1 LCTENHKLKGCKAMN
16 SELKFINCITYN
28 KYHPHTQIDI
38 AHSSLDRKC
47 PILTAVLHKYKKNIE
62 Y

>member
-1 LCTENHKLKGCKAMN
+1 MN